1 MATKI
6 LVGDKVYRESDPRFH
21 GQDRGHQV
29 QCLRPDQVVQ
39 QLARDGRSG
48 PRAGEGPSQTVDPRS
63 VTVQS
68 RTKLVRRLV
77 R

>member
-1 MATKI
+1 MATEI
-6 LVGDKVYRESDPRFH
+6 LVGDKVYRESDPRLRP
-21 GQDRGHQV
+21 DRGHQV

-48 PRAGEGPSQTVDPRS
+48 PRASEGPPQAVDPRG

-68 RTKLVRRLV
+68 RTKQVRRLV

>member
-1 MATKI
+1 MATEI
-6 LVGDKVYRESDPRFH
+6 LVGDKVYRESDPRLRP
-21 GQDRGHQV
+21 DRGHQV

-48 PRAGEGPSQTVDPRS
+48 PRAGEGPPQTVDPRS

-68 RTKLVRRLV
+68 RTKQVRRLV

>member
-6 LVGDKVYRESDPRFH
+6 LVGDKVYRESDPRLRP
-21 GQDRGHQV
+21 DRGHQV

-48 PRAGEGPSQTVDPRS
+48 SRAGEGPPQTVDPRS

-68 RTKLVRRLV
+68 RTKQVRRLV